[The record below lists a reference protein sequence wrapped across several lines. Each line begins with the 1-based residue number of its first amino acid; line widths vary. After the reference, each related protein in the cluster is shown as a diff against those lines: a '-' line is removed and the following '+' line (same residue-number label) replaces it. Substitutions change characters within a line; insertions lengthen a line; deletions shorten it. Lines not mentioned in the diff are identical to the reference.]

1 MKNIRYLSGVF
12 ILIAVVLAAGGCVQA
27 NPSSPPNTPTNT
39 PGNTATPT
47 FTATGPG
54 GELVT
59 LPSFHQLI
67 DVVEHAVVAIETETV
82 INSGFIQRTVQGAG
96 SGWIIDPSGIIVT
109 NHHVIENAKTITV
122 ILNDGTT
129 YTPVSVEFDATADIA
144 ILKINAGNLP
154 ALPIADVSRLF
165 VGDWVVAVGNALGQG
180 ISAKDGIVSRLGV
193 DIQVS
198 QTETYH
204 NLIETNAAINPGNSG
219 GPLVNLAGGV
229 VGITSLKLSAAG
241 IEGMGY
247 AINIAEAL
255 PVIQRLSQ

>member
-1 MKNIRYLSGVF
+1 MKNIRYLPAVL
-12 ILIAVVLAAGGCVQA
+12 ILIAVMFTAGGCVQITPA
-27 NPSSPPNTPTNT
+27 SQSQTPTTT
-39 PGNTATPT
+39 PGNTVTPT
-47 FTATGPG
+47 FTASNPG
-54 GELVT
+54 GELIT
-59 LPSFHQLI
+59 LPSFRDLI
-67 DVVEHAVVAIETETV
+67 DVVEHSVVAINTETV

-109 NHHVIENAKTITV
+109 NNHVVEGAKTITV
-122 ILNDGTT
+122 ILNDGTS
-129 YTPVSVEFDATADIA
+129 YTPVSINTDTAADIA
-144 ILKINAGNLP
+144 VLKINAGTLP
-154 ALPIADVSRLF
+154 ALKIADVSQLF

-198 QTETYH
+198 QTETYT

-247 AINIAEAL
+247 AINIGMAL